1 MKSLDFIQKLLYN
14 HFCMNTLLHKMHRVI
29 CMQKKHVW
37 LICGLIVVCLVG
49 LCFMPLFRLE
59 TSESIPVFT
68 DGAESIEFSL
78 GNFGVSA
85 GSAVIMD
92 LHSGSVLFA
101 QNADE
106 RRGMA
111 STTKIMTALVVL
123 ETLSPDTVVEVSP
136 DAVGTE
142 GSSLYL
148 KAGEKLTVLD
158 LLYGLM
164 LESGNDAA
172 VALAIACDGSTDKF
186 AERMNA
192 RAESLGLTDTHFANP
207 HGLTAEGHY
216 TTAREL
222 ALITAEALRNDI
234 FREIVS
240 THKKQ
245 IPYDGVPDARY
256 LTNHNPLLTKYD
268 GMIGV
273 KTGWTT
279 VDGKCFVTAAERDGL
294 TLIAVSL
301 GDTGISATH
310 KAMLDYGFA
319 SFESMRL
326 LLDAPLIV
334 PAVGGEAS
342 ELRIEQKEPLVVC
355 LPKGESAAVSVET
368 APFVYAGT
376 AVGTTVGRAVFEWNG
391 LVLGSAPIVTAEE
404 LPVKRI
410 SFWEK
415 LFGVRKEN
423 A

>member
-1 MKSLDFIQKLLYN
+1 MFAAVLLIGAG
-14 HFCMNTLLHKMHRVI
+14 FVP
-29 CMQKKHVW
+29 
-37 LICGLIVVCLVG
+37 
-49 LCFMPLFRLE
+49 FFRP
-59 TSESIPVFT
+59 TQ
-68 DGAESIEFSL
+68 AESLPVYAGNTEPLEFAL
-78 GNFGVSA
+78 GDFGVSA
-85 GSAVIMD
+85 GSAVIID
-92 LHSGSVLFA
+92 ADSGSVLFA

-123 ETLSPDTVVEVSP
+123 ETLSPDTVVEVAP
-136 DAVGTE
+136 DAVGVE

-148 KAGEKLTVLD
+148 KAGEKLTVKD

-186 AERMNA
+186 ADRMNA
-192 RAESLGLTDTHFANP
+192 RAESLGLTDTQFANP
-207 HGLTAEGHY
+207 HGLSAEGHY

-222 ALITAEALRNDI
+222 ALITAEALKNEM

-240 THKKQ
+240 TCKMQ

-256 LTNHNPLLTKYD
+256 LTNHNPLLDKYD

-279 VDGKCFVTAAERDGL
+279 ADGKCFVTAAEQDGL

-319 SFESMRL
+319 SFESMTL
-326 LLDAPLIV
+326 SLDAPLIV
-334 PAVGGEAS
+334 SAVGGDAS
-342 ELRIEQKEPLVVC
+342 ELRVTQKEPLTVC
-355 LPKGESAAVSVET
+355 LPKGESAVVSVET

-376 AVGTTVGRAVFEWNG
+376 PLGTAVGRVSFAWNG
-391 LVLGSAPIVTAEE
+391 IPLGSVPLVTADEI
-404 LPVKRI
+404 PVKRI

-415 LFGVRKEN
+415 WF
-423 A
+423 

>member
-14 HFCMNTLLHKMHRVI
+14 HFCMNIPLHKMHRVI
-29 CMQKKHVW
+29 CMQKKHLVW
-37 LICGLIVVCLVG
+37 IGILTAVLLLCLSLV
-49 LCFMPLFRLE
+49 PLFVP
-59 TSESIPVFT
+59 TQ
-68 DGAESIEFSL
+68 AESLPAYAVGTASPEFSL
-78 GNFGVSA
+78 GGFGVSA
-85 GSAVIMD
+85 GSAVLMD
-92 LHSGSVLFA
+92 AHSGSILFA

-136 DAVGTE
+136 DAVGVE

-148 KAGEKLTVLD
+148 KAGEKLTVKD

-172 VALAIACDGSTDKF
+172 VALAIACDGSIDKF

-192 RAESLGLTDTHFANP
+192 RAESLGLADTHFANP
-207 HGLTAEGHY
+207 HGLSAEGHY

-222 ALITAEALRNDI
+222 ALITAEALRNDL
-234 FREIVS
+234 FCEIVS
-240 THKKQ
+240 TYKRQ

-273 KTGWTT
+273 KTGWTNA
-279 VDGKCFVTAAERDGL
+279 DGKCFVTAAVRDSL

-310 KAMLDYGFA
+310 KSMLDYGFA
-319 SFESMRL
+319 TFASMSL
-326 LLDAPLIV
+326 SLDAPLIV
-334 PAVGGEAS
+334 PAVGGDTSQLAV
-342 ELRIEQKEPLVVC
+342 RQAEPLVVC
-355 LPKGESAAVSVET
+355 LPKDESTTVSVET

-376 AVGTTVGRAVFEWNG
+376 PAGTAVGRVLFSWNG
-391 LVLGSAPIVTAEE
+391 IPLGSVPLVTAEE
-404 LPVKRI
+404 IPVKRL

-415 LFGVRKEN
+415 IFGEREN

>member
-1 MKSLDFIQKLLYN
+1 
-14 HFCMNTLLHKMHRVI
+14 MHRVI
-29 CMQKKHVW
+29 CMLKKRLTLVCI
-37 LICGLIVVCLVG
+37 LVSVCLLGVFFVPWTHPDVPSG
-49 LCFMPLFRLE
+49 VPVYADG
-59 TSESIPVFT
+59 SEAV
-68 DGAESIEFSL
+68 EFAL
-78 GNFGVSA
+78 GGFGVSA

-92 LHSGSVLFA
+92 ADSGSVLFA
-101 QNADE
+101 QNADV

-123 ETLSPDTVVEVSP
+123 ETLSPDTAVEITADS
-136 DAVGTE
+136 VGIE

-148 KAGEKLTVLD
+148 KAGEKLTVEE

-172 VALAIACDGSTDKF
+172 AALAVACDGSADKF

-192 RAESLGLTDTHFANP
+192 RAESLGLTDTHFVNP
-207 HGLTAEGHY
+207 HGLSAEGHY

-222 ALITAEALRNDI
+222 AIITAEALRNEL

-245 IPYDGVPDARY
+245 IPYDGTEGARY

-268 GMIGV
+268 GLFGV

-279 VDGKCFVTAAERDGL
+279 ADGKCFVTAAERDGL
-294 TLIAVSL
+294 TLIAVTL

-310 KAMLDYGFA
+310 TSMLDYGFA
-319 SFESMRL
+319 TFESMRL
-326 LLDAPLIV
+326 SLDAPLAV
-334 PAVGGEAS
+334 PVAGGDVS
-342 ELRIEQKEPLVVC
+342 FLQIEQRDTLTVC
-355 LPKGESAAVSVET
+355 LPKGESATVSVET

-376 AVGTTVGRAVFEWNG
+376 PIGTAVGRAVFEWNG
-391 LVLGSAPIVTAEE
+391 IELGSALLVTAEE
-404 LPVKRI
+404 VPVKRI

-415 LFGVRKEN
+415 WF
-423 A
+423 

>member
-1 MKSLDFIQKLLYN
+1 
-14 HFCMNTLLHKMHRVI
+14 MHRVI
-29 CMQKKHVW
+29 CMQKK
-37 LICGLIVVCLVG
+37 LFLPICLTACAILIVLS
-49 LCFMPLFRLE
+49 LLPLFRQ
-59 TSESIPVFT
+59 ESAESLPVYA
-68 DGAESIEFSL
+68 DGAEALEFSL

-85 GSAVIMD
+85 ESAVIID
-92 LHSGSVLFA
+92 AHSGSTLFA
-101 QNADE
+101 QNADQ

-123 ETLSPDTVVEVSP
+123 ETLSPDTVVEISP
-136 DAVGTE
+136 EAVGVE

-148 KAGEKLTVLD
+148 KAGERLTVKE

-172 VALAIACDGSTDKF
+172 VALAIACDGSIGKF
-186 AERMNA
+186 ADRMNA

-207 HGLTAEGHY
+207 HGLSAEGHY

-222 ALITAEALRNDI
+222 ARITAEALKNET

-240 THKKQ
+240 TYKMQ

-279 VDGKCFVTAAERDGL
+279 ADGKCFVTAAERDGL

-310 KAMLDYGFA
+310 RAMLDYGFA
-319 SFESMRL
+319 SFESMQL
-326 LLDAPLIV
+326 SLDAPLIV
-334 PAVGGEAS
+334 HVVGGDAS
-342 ELRIEQKEPLVVC
+342 ELCIKQKEPLTVC
-355 LPKGESAAVSVET
+355 LPKGESATVSVET

-376 AVGTTVGRAVFEWNG
+376 EIGTAVGCAVFEWNG
-391 LVLGSAPIVTAEE
+391 IPLGSSLLVTCEE
-404 LPVKRI
+404 VPVKRI

-415 LFGVRKEN
+415 IFGERKN

>member
-1 MKSLDFIQKLLYN
+1 
-14 HFCMNTLLHKMHRVI
+14 MHRVI
-29 CMQKKHVW
+29 CMQKKHFVW
-37 LICGLIVVCLVG
+37 IGLFAAVLLIGASFVP
-49 LCFMPLFRLE
+49 FFR
-59 TSESIPVFT
+59 PAQ
-68 DGAESIEFSL
+68 AESLPVYAGNTEPLEFSL
-78 GNFGVSA
+78 GDFGVSA

-92 LHSGSVLFA
+92 ADSGSVLFA

-148 KAGEKLTVLD
+148 KAGEKLTVRD

-172 VALAIACDGSTDKF
+172 AALAIACDGSAEKF
-186 AERMNA
+186 ADRMNA
-192 RAESLGLTDTHFANP
+192 RAESLGLADTHFANP
-207 HGLTAEGHY
+207 HGLSAEGHY

-222 ALITAEALRNDI
+222 AVITAEALRNGL

-279 VDGKCFVTAAERDGL
+279 ADGKCFVTAAERGGL

-310 KAMLDYGFA
+310 RAMLDYGFSA
-319 SFESMRL
+319 FERMSL
-326 LLDAPLIV
+326 SLDAPLIV
-334 PAVGGEAS
+334 PAVGGDAS
-342 ELRIEQKEPLVVC
+342 ELHVRQKEPLNVC
-355 LPKGESAAVSVET
+355 LPKGESAVVSVET

-376 AVGTTVGRAVFEWNG
+376 PAGTAVGRVSFAWNG
-391 LVLGSAPIVTAEE
+391 IPLGSVPLVTAEE
-404 LPVKRI
+404 IPVKRL

-415 LFGVRKEN
+415 WF
-423 A
+423 

>member
-1 MKSLDFIQKLLYN
+1 
-14 HFCMNTLLHKMHRVI
+14 
-29 CMQKKHVW
+29 MQKKHVFW
-37 LICGLIVVCLVG
+37 TCGLVFVGLLAACLV
-49 LCFMPLFRLE
+49 PLFRPDM
-59 TSESIPVFT
+59 SQSFPVYA
-68 DGAESIEFSL
+68 DGAEPIEFAL
-78 GNFGVSA
+78 GGFGVSA

-92 LHSGSVLFA
+92 ADSGSVLFA
-101 QNADE
+101 QNENE

-123 ETLSPDTVVEVSP
+123 ETLSPDTVVEITP
-136 DAVGTE
+136 DMVGVE

-148 KAGEKLTVLD
+148 KAGEKLTVTE

-172 VALAIACDGSTDKF
+172 VALAIACDGSVDKF
-186 AERMNA
+186 ADRMNA

-207 HGLTAEGHY
+207 HGLSAEGHY

-222 ALITAEALRNDI
+222 ALITAEALRNNL

-240 THKKQ
+240 TYKKQ
-245 IPYDGVPDARY
+245 IPYDGTEGARY

-268 GMIGV
+268 GLFGV

-279 VDGKCFVTAAERDGL
+279 ADGKCFVTAAERDGL

-310 KAMLDYGFA
+310 TAMLDYGFET
-319 SFESMRL
+319 FESMRL
-326 LLDAPLIV
+326 SLDAPLSV
-334 PAVGGEAS
+334 PLAGGEVS
-342 ELRIEQKEPLVVC
+342 YLRIEQQDALTVC
-355 LPKGESAAVSVET
+355 LPKGESAVVSVET

-376 AVGTTVGRAVFEWNG
+376 PIGTAVGRAVFEWNG
-391 LVLGSAPIVTAEE
+391 ITLGSSLLVTCEE
-404 LPVKRI
+404 APVKRI

-415 LFGVRKEN
+415 WF
-423 A
+423 

>member
-1 MKSLDFIQKLLYN
+1 
-14 HFCMNTLLHKMHRVI
+14 MHRVI
-29 CMQKKHVW
+29 CMQKKHFVW
-37 LICGLIVVCLVG
+37 IGLFAAVLLIGASFVP
-49 LCFMPLFRLE
+49 FFR
-59 TSESIPVFT
+59 PAQ
-68 DGAESIEFSL
+68 AESLPVYAGNAEPLEFAL
-78 GNFGVSA
+78 GDFGVSA

-92 LHSGSVLFA
+92 ADSGSVLYA

-136 DAVGTE
+136 DAVGVE

-148 KAGEKLTVLD
+148 KAGEKLTVRD

-172 VALAIACDGSTDKF
+172 AALAIACDGSTEKF
-186 AERMNA
+186 ADRMNA
-192 RAESLGLTDTHFANP
+192 HAESLGLADTHFANP
-207 HGLTAEGHY
+207 HGLSAEGHY

-222 ALITAEALRNDI
+222 AVITAEALRNGL

-279 VDGKCFVTAAERDGL
+279 ADGKCFVTAAERGGL

-310 KAMLDYGFA
+310 RAMLDYGFSA
-319 SFESMRL
+319 FERMSL
-326 LLDAPLIV
+326 SLDAPLIV
-334 PAVGGEAS
+334 PAVGGDAS
-342 ELRIEQKEPLVVC
+342 ELHVKQKEPLNAC
-355 LPKGESAAVSVET
+355 LPKGESAVVSVET

-376 AVGTTVGRAVFEWNG
+376 PAGTAVGRVSFAWNG
-391 LVLGSAPIVTAEE
+391 IPLGSVPLVTAEE
-404 LPVKRI
+404 IPVKRL

-415 LFGVRKEN
+415 IFGEREN